1 MPNTNVYQKNNNKIS
16 DLIEQRCTIF
26 LKTVRQ
32 RKEKRKFNKK
42 KQYDTSG
49 SQVVP
54 NLTTNEAL
62 SPLSFLFR
70 WEGDF

>member
-1 MPNTNVYQKNNNKIS
+1 M
-16 DLIEQRCTIF
+16 R
-26 LKTVRQ
+26 
-32 RKEKRKFNKK
+32 KRKGQIYLIGFYMDKKVNLSKEK